1 MDFAGVRG
9 HDSRVNTTRDDWPLG
24 ELMKRAQGNLSAR
37 EMARRSD
44 GRFSQTTW
52 RQLVRGTIRRD
63 GEDLPYRPDPQTVL
77 AAVRVAGIEDEE
89 AALRMAGY
97 DPRSLPI
104 PVGRTVR
111 PAMGVFTDQEL
122 LDEVRERMRRGRHG
136 STPVEDDNVRALHPP
151 KQPVDVD
158 GLAARTVVNSQAEQR
173 EAEWAE
179 RGQESQD
186 PGSDEPL

>member
-1 MDFAGVRG
+1 VDFAGVRG

-136 STPVEDDNVRALHPP
+136 STPVEDDNVRILHSSKKPS
-151 KQPVDVD
+151 DVD
-158 GLAARTVVNSQAEQR
+158 EFAARTIPSFAAERSQADTDQLGED
-173 EAEWAE
+173 
-179 RGQESQD
+179 SQD
-186 PGSDEPL
+186 PGSDEPV

>member
-1 MDFAGVRG
+1 MSTR
-9 HDSRVNTTRDDWPLG
+9 RDDWPLG
-24 ELMKRAQGNLSAR
+24 EILERAQGTLSAR

-77 AAVRVAGIEDEE
+77 AAVRVAGVEDEE

-97 DPRSLPI
+97 DPQSLPM

-111 PAMGVFTDQEL
+111 PALGVFTDQEL

-136 STPVEDDNVRALHPP
+136 STPVEDDNVRALRPP
-151 KQPVDVD
+151 TQPADVD
-158 GLAARTVVNSQAEQR
+158 GMAARTEPSFAGERSQADTDRLGE
-173 EAEWAE
+173 
-179 RGQESQD
+179 GSQD

>member
-136 STPVEDDNVRALHPP
+136 STPVEDDNVRALRPP

-158 GLAARTVVNSQAEQR
+158 AVAARTVLNSQAEQR
-173 EAEWAE
+173 ETEWAE
-179 RGQESQD
+179 RGQESQET
-186 PGSDEPL
+186 GSDEPL

>member
-1 MDFAGVRG
+1 
-9 HDSRVNTTRDDWPLG
+9 
-24 ELMKRAQGNLSAR
+24 MKRAQGNLSAR

-63 GEDLPYRPDPQTVL
+63 GEDFPYRPDPQTVL

-136 STPVEDDNVRALHPP
+136 GTSVEDDNVRVLHPS

-158 GLAARTVVNSQAEQR
+158 AVAARTVLNSQAEQR

-179 RGQESQD
+179 RGQESQET
-186 PGSDEPL
+186 GSDEPL